1 MAIAILKKTKV
12 KLDLL
17 TNINILLMVL
27 KDIKGGICNPIQR
40 YTTANKK
47 IHKILFLKAKDRHI
61 LNIGM

>member
-1 MAIAILKKTKV
+1 
-12 KLDLL
+12 
-17 TNINILLMVL
+17 MVL